1 MSCNQIRVRI
11 CRCSILKCCKRNT
24 KTYIYEICYNN
35 QGIFSKYETNLK
47 TMILQRSLNSLGLL
61 LSLFEFNNFSS
72 LIDIIDTHY
81 QNSPMAVQYH
91 MSCDTDGDTWPWY
104 CFHIAGVLQTFVL
117 YNLVIGENSG
127 LVKHVILI

>member
-47 TMILQRSLNSLGLL
+47 TMILQRSLKSLGLL

-72 LIDIIDTHY
+72 LIDIIDKIIDTHY
-81 QNSPMAVQYH
+81 QNTPMAVQYH
-91 MSCDTDGDTWPWY
+91 CHVIQTETRDHDTVS
-104 CFHIAGVLQTFVL
+104 VLQVYFRHLCYITL
-117 YNLVIGENSG
+117 S
-127 LVKHVILI
+127 LVKILVSLN